1 MSSTTSP
8 SASATS
14 SVAAATSSSATKT
27 LQAPANLKIVGI
39 ILAIV
44 SGILIGSSFVLKK
57 KGLVQSQKG
66 QVAGEG
72 VAYLKSAMWWTGM
85 TMMILGEIC
94 NFAAYAFVEAIV
106 VTPLGA
112 LSVVVCAIL
121 SSFFLNEKLS
131 FFGWLGCILCILGSV
146 VIALNGVFS
155 RSPPAPRTRTYH
167 VVAANHFSGGMTIG
181 GARNGVAVILLI
193 IEEATVGQIREFMK
207 LFIAPGFLA
216 YISVIFAASL
226 VLIFYFAP
234 KYGRKSML
242 WYIMICSMIGGIS
255 FNFWFMYF
263 LAGFV
268 IATLLTEVY
277 YLNVAL
283 ALFNT
288 AMVTPTY
295 YVIFTFFSMVT
306 TVVLYRGLHAGASQI
321 ITIVMGFLVI
331 CVGITIL
338 QMSKVDPEQ
347 LGKLDRKS
355 TILLQA
361 ARQRT
366 ETDEKSIAGQEDP
379 GIDALRGSFGT
390 VGSIIRARSARRLSQ
405 SSRRTSTPGFAA
417 GSTAYDIEA
426 SHAFPDRIVVQS
438 PTAERE
444 ALAGMTRHQLYDAPV
459 PRPTSSALSPPGSP
473 SAIGKRPTIKFD
485 SQDVVHQYSRP
496 GTGDNS
502 VIHQH
507 REAPHSP
514 LGNAYPP
521 SPQPLGIN
529 PDSTSAAAAAPN
541 VDLYSDDDNDGL
553 TLPLLSRISSEHA
566 AHSAPPLINQ
576 RLPKRIDARDIF
588 HSSSRAP
595 TQLPTFPSPV
605 DSTLSVGAAQSS
617 RGNSSS
623 SGKTDRG
630 RSPRRNYPR
639 GDKEDDRDESVGL
652 WQPEEDDDIPPPG
665 GGIRLVQPTS
675 GPSSKF

>member
-1 MSSTTSP
+1 MSTTTSP

-85 TMMILGEIC
+85 SMMILGEIC

-146 VIALNGVFS
+146 VIALNG
-155 RSPPAPRTRTYH
+155 PR
-167 VVAANHFSGGMTIG
+167 
-181 GARNGVAVILLI
+181 
-193 IEEATVGQIREFMK
+193 EATVGQIREFMK

-255 FNFWFMYF
+255 VSVTTGLGAAIVQTALGDNQFNFWFMYF

-306 TVVLYRGLHAGASQI
+306 TVVLYRGLHASASQI

-366 ETDEKSIAGQEDP
+366 ETDEKSVTGQEDP

-405 SSRRTSTPGFAA
+405 NSRRTSTPGTAA

-426 SHAFPDRIVVQS
+426 SHAFPERIVVQS

-459 PRPTSSALSPPGSP
+459 PRPSSSALSPPGSP
-473 SAIGKRPTIKFD
+473 SALGKRPTIKFD
-485 SQDVVHQYSRP
+485 NQDVVHQYSRP

-521 SPQPLGIN
+521 SPQPLGLN
-529 PDSTSAAAAAPN
+529 PEPNSTAASSNA
-541 VDLYSDDDNDGL
+541 DLYNTSYDDDNDGL

-588 HSSSRAP
+588 HGSSRAP

-605 DSTLSVGAAQSS
+605 DSTLSVGATQS

-630 RSPRRNYPR
+630 RSPRRHYPR

-652 WQPEEDDDIPPPG
+652 WQPEEDDDVPPPG

>member
-1 MSSTTSP
+1 
-8 SASATS
+8 
-14 SVAAATSSSATKT
+14 
-27 LQAPANLKIVGI
+27 
-39 ILAIV
+39 
-44 SGILIGSSFVLKK
+44 
-57 KGLVQSQKG
+57 
-66 QVAGEG
+66 
-72 VAYLKSAMWWTGM
+72 
-85 TMMILGEIC
+85 
-94 NFAAYAFVEAIV
+94 
-106 VTPLGA
+106 
-112 LSVVVCAIL
+112 
-121 SSFFLNEKLS
+121 
-131 FFGWLGCILCILGSV
+131 
-146 VIALNGVFS
+146 
-155 RSPPAPRTRTYH
+155 
-167 VVAANHFSGGMTIG
+167 
-181 GARNGVAVILLI
+181 
-193 IEEATVGQIREFMK
+193 
-207 LFIAPGFLA
+207 
-216 YISVIFAASL
+216 
-226 VLIFYFAP
+226 
-234 KYGRKSML
+234 
-242 WYIMICSMIGGIS
+242 
-255 FNFWFMYF
+255 
-263 LAGFV
+263 
-268 IATLLTEVY
+268 
-277 YLNVAL
+277 
-283 ALFNT
+283 
-288 AMVTPTY
+288 
-295 YVIFTFFSMVT
+295 
-306 TVVLYRGLHAGASQI
+306 
-321 ITIVMGFLVI
+321 MGFLVI

-347 LGKLDRKS
+347 LGRLDRKS

-366 ETDEKSIAGQEDP
+366 ETDEKNIAGQEDP

-405 SSRRTSTPGFAA
+405 SSRRTSTPGIAA

-426 SHAFPDRIVVQS
+426 AHSFPDRIVVQS

-514 LGNAYPP
+514 LGNIYPP

-529 PDSTSAAAAAPN
+529 TDSTSAAAAASN
-541 VDLYSDDDNDGL
+541 ADLYSDDDNDGL

>member
-112 LSVVVCAIL
+112 LSVVICAIL

-146 VIALNGVFS
+146 VIALNG
-155 RSPPAPRTRTYH
+155 PR
-167 VVAANHFSGGMTIG
+167 
-181 GARNGVAVILLI
+181 
-193 IEEATVGQIREFMK
+193 EATVGQIREFMK

-255 FNFWFMYF
+255 VSVTTGLGAAIVQTAMGDNQFNFWFMYF

-288 AMVTPTY
+288 VTPTY

-347 LGKLDRKS
+347 LGRLDRKS

-366 ETDEKSIAGQEDP
+366 ETDEKSVAGQEDP

-405 SSRRTSTPGFAA
+405 SSRRTSTPGIAA

-426 SHAFPDRIVVQS
+426 AHAFPDRIVVQS

-459 PRPTSSALSPPGSP
+459 PRPASSALSPPSSP
-473 SAIGKRPTIKFD
+473 SAISKRPTIKFD

-507 REAPHSP
+507 REA
-514 LGNAYPP
+514 
-521 SPQPLGIN
+521 
-529 PDSTSAAAAAPN
+529 
-541 VDLYSDDDNDGL
+541 
-553 TLPLLSRISSEHA
+553 
-566 AHSAPPLINQ
+566 
-576 RLPKRIDARDIF
+576 
-588 HSSSRAP
+588 
-595 TQLPTFPSPV
+595 
-605 DSTLSVGAAQSS
+605 
-617 RGNSSS
+617 
-623 SGKTDRG
+623 
-630 RSPRRNYPR
+630 
-639 GDKEDDRDESVGL
+639 
-652 WQPEEDDDIPPPG
+652 
-665 GGIRLVQPTS
+665 
-675 GPSSKF
+675 